1 MSRLETVQDELPT
14 VGISDAWALVREPV
28 EAVTAIGQGNR
39 SRVYRIA
46 LSEGGARV
54 LRITPKGSGRVER
67 ERQVR
72 ALLGNDPRVPTVHE
86 VQVRDHP
93 LASACDAVLMRELP
107 GETLHAALHARPDAT
122 AIGLWRQF
130 GDGLA
135 ALHARS
141 VPGFGLLDGVGRGV
155 FRSWRDAMEA
165 AAALALR
172 DARSTSLADLCDAA
186 AARLAALAPA
196 LDAVTQGR
204 LLHGDPQ
211 PLNVLTLGGR
221 ITAWIDFEYAS
232 AGDPLYELA
241 FVASLFEHDATNPF
255 RAHHLTRWCES
266 FADGY
271 TERGFAPS
279 DADAPSRTAYYR
291 LLHAL
296 RGAEFLRVAAA
307 RLPAPVQA
315 QVEQALRAQITARS

>member
-1 MSRLETVQDELPT
+1 MSRLETVQDELPS
-14 VGISDAWALVREPV
+14 VGISDAWTLVREPV
-28 EAVTAIGQGNR
+28 ESVTAIGQGNR
-39 SRVYRIA
+39 SRVYRIT
-46 LSEGGARV
+46 LREGGARV

-72 ALLGNDPRVPTVHE
+72 AILNNDPRVPTVHE
-86 VQVRDHP
+86 VLVRDHP
-93 LASACDAVLMRELP
+93 LTASCDAVLMRELP

-122 AIGLWRQF
+122 AISLWRQF
-130 GDGLA
+130 GEGLA
-135 ALHARS
+135 SLHTRE
-141 VPGFGLLDGVGRGV
+141 VPGFGLLDGRGRGMYS
-155 FRSWRDAMEA
+155 SWRDAMQA
-165 AAALALR
+165 AAAQALR
-172 DARSTSLADLCDAA
+172 DARSTHLADLCDAA
-186 AARLAALAPA
+186 SARLDALAPA
-196 LDAVTQGR
+196 LDAVTAGR

-211 PLNVLTLGGR
+211 PLNVLTLGER

-255 RAHHLTRWCES
+255 RAHHLTWWCEA

-271 TERGFAPS
+271 TARGCPPS
-279 DADAPSRTAYYR
+279 DPDAASRTAFYR

-296 RGAEFLRVAAA
+296 RGAEFLRVAAL

-315 QVEQALRAQITARS
+315 KITEALRAQIVARS